1 MQEKKGESILKS
13 IKEKIYFHR
22 EKEDNWNLEKK
33 LEKKKFNTENIL
45 WLGLEIEVKVELF
58 EDGTN
63 KVISLQGVDVSDKNI
78 SI

>member
-1 MQEKKGESILKS
+1 MKS
-13 IKEKIYFHR
+13 ITEKIYFHR
-22 EKEDNWNLEKK
+22 EKEDNWDLEKK
-33 LEKKKFNTENIL
+33 LEKKKFNTENIP
-45 WLGLEIEVKVELF
+45 WLGLEIEVKIELF

>member
-1 MQEKKGESILKS
+1 MKS

-22 EKEDNWNLEKK
+22 EKEDNWDLEKK
-33 LEKKKFNTENIL
+33 LEKKKFNTENIP
-45 WLGLEIEVKVELF
+45 WLGLEIEVKIELF